1 MHTDFLKKKFAE
13 YSEKTAVICG
23 ENSYSYKS
31 LLENINFLKEN
42 LSQNY
47 GIGSGTTA
55 ALEGDFSFNSVSI
68 LLALAELDC
77 IIIPLNYR
85 NSKNRNEL
93 IGISKPEFVISVNEN
108 DQFEITKNDVY
119 NRHELIEILRDRKH
133 PGLILFSSGTSGK
146 PKAAVHDFTGLLKKF
161 EKKRDAYITMNFLL
175 FDHWGGLNT
184 LFHTL
189 SNGGTAVTVF
199 ERTPD
204 YICSLIERHRVELLP
219 ASPTF
224 LNLLLISEANKR
236 HNLSSL
242 KIISYGTEPM
252 SESTLKS
259 LNKAFPGVKFRQT
272 YGLIEVGVLRTKSK
286 DDGSLWLKLG
296 GEGFDVRVSE
306 NILQI
311 KSESAILGYLN
322 YPAPFTSDGYFI
334 TGDYAETDGDYYR
347 IIGRKSDLINIGGEK
362 VFPVEIENVIR
373 EIENVAEVMVY
384 GEKNPITGSIICADV
399 SLIKPEDKVKFRS
412 RLKKFCRDRLQGY
425 KIPAKINIVES
436 INISER
442 FKKKH
447 IPK

>member
-119 NRHELIEILRDRKH
+119 NRHELIEILRERKH

-184 LFHTL
+184 MFHTL